1 LKTKVESVGD
11 CYVAVCGLP
20 EPREDHAVVMAK
32 FAKDCQRRVREL
44 MPKLEATLG
53 PDTSEIS
60 IRFGLHSGP
69 VIAGV
74 LRGERA
80 RFQLFGDTMNTASR
94 VETTSEGGKIHIS
107 QECAE
112 HLIGAG
118 KSGWVEKRQDKV
130 YAKGKGAIETYW
142 LVTTSDKTRGISGH
156 PSRPARKSAS
166 IASSETDGDRV
177 GTIDT
182 GGATLT
188 STKTANEKVQ
198 RLVDWNCELL
208 LPILKR
214 IVARRRGKRRR
225 STLSAQTQERI
236 RQREA
241 ELTSNRNLLDELV
254 EVIPLPPYDAQ
265 AAKDE
270 QAFERMELGENVVS
284 ELREFISL
292 IASMYRDDNPFHNWE
307 HASHVTMSV
316 NKLLARI
323 VAPDS
328 IAELQNES
336 TEKDVGSVLYD
347 HTYGI
352 TADPLIQFAIVLSA
366 LIHDVDHRGT
376 KLQLSSRRS
385 SMTLITEAWSAID
398 FP

>member
-1 LKTKVESVGD
+1 VGD

-94 VETTSEGGKIHIS
+94 IETTSEGGKIHVS
-107 QECAE
+107 HECAE
-112 HLIGAG
+112 HLIRAG
-118 KSGWVEKRQDKV
+118 KSRWIEKRQDVV
-130 YAKGKGAIETYW
+130 YAKGKGAIETFW
-142 LVTTSDKTRGISGH
+142 LVTTSDKTGDVSGLS
-156 PSRPARKSAS
+156 SRLVRKTAS
-166 IASSETDGDRV
+166 IASSETDGERV
-177 GTIDT
+177 GSLDTGT
-182 GGATLT
+182 GGAALT
-188 STKTANEKVQ
+188 ITKTENEKVQ

-208 LPILKR
+208 LPILKK
-214 IVARRRGKRRR
+214 IVARRRGKKRR
-225 STLSAQTQERI
+225 STLTAQTQERV

-241 ELTSNRNLLDELV
+241 EITSNRNLLDELV
-254 EVIPLPPYDAQ
+254 EVIPLPAYDAQ

-270 QAFERMELGENVVS
+270 QAFERMELSENVVS

-292 IASMYRDDNPFHNWE
+292 VASMYRDDNPFHNWE

-328 IAELQNES
+328 IVELQNGS
-336 TEKDVGSVLYD
+336 TDKDIASVLYD

-376 KLQLSSRRS
+376 
-385 SMTLITEAWSAID
+385 EPGSA
-398 FP
+398 

>member
-1 LKTKVESVGD
+1 MGD

-94 VETTSEGGKIHIS
+94 IETTSEGGKIHVS
-107 QECAE
+107 HECAE
-112 HLIGAG
+112 HLTRAG
-118 KSGWVEKRQDKV
+118 KSRWIEKRQDVV

-142 LVTTSDKTRGISGH
+142 LVTTSDKTRDVSGLS
-156 PSRPARKSAS
+156 SRLVRKTAS
-166 IASSETDGDRV
+166 IASSETDGERV
-177 GTIDT
+177 GSLDTGT
-182 GGATLT
+182 GGAALT
-188 STKTANEKVQ
+188 ITKSENEKVQ

-208 LPILKR
+208 LPILKK
-214 IVARRRGKRRR
+214 IVARRRGKKRR
-225 STLSAQTQERI
+225 STLTAQTQERI

-241 ELTSNRNLLDELV
+241 EITSNRNLLDELV
-254 EVIPLPPYDAQ
+254 EVIPLPAYDAQ

-270 QAFERMELGENVVS
+270 QAFERMELSENVVS

-292 IASMYRDDNPFHNWE
+292 VASMYRDDNPFHNWE

-328 IAELQNES
+328 IVELQNGS
-336 TEKDVGSVLYD
+336 TDKDIASVLYD

-376 KLQLSSRRS
+376 ETHLASRHLTQVPFVRFVS
-385 SMTLITEAWSAID
+385 HFWVLVQ
-398 FP
+398 